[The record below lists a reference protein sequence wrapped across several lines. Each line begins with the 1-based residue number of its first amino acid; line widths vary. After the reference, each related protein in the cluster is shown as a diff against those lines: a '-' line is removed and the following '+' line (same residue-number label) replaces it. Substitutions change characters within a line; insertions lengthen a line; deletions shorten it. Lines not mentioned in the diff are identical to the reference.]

1 MKQESNLSI
10 TSVITDTKLDD
21 IEVLL
26 PVNHNHHNFW
36 KQQIHLG
43 QISPVETMSVAKK
56 FSVLEIP
63 QFFLRI
69 SGHCYGYCD

>member
-10 TSVITDTKLDD
+10 TSMITDTKLDD

-43 QISPVETMSVAKK
+43 QISPVETMSVAKNSLFWK
-56 FSVLEIP
+56 FLN
-63 QFFLRI
+63 FF
-69 SGHCYGYCD
+69 